1 LVKAFVAS
9 AYTYEAETAFGHG
22 HRSMEVRKKYPL
34 GGGRELSGSDFL
46 TRIVGDGL
54 KVSQ

>member
-1 LVKAFVAS
+1 
-9 AYTYEAETAFGHG
+9 
-22 HRSMEVRKKYPL
+22 MEVRKKYPL